1 MLFPSMEV
9 LQAFG
14 ANEELT
20 KIRRE
25 AVAIIESGVMT
36 PILEN
41 YFTNYPDAF
50 IKH

>member
-25 AVAIIESGVMT
+25 AVAIIESGVMA
-36 PILEN
+36 PILED
-41 YFTNYPDAF
+41 YLTNFPDAF
-50 IKH
+50 IKY